1 MEGGKVMRIDAYAQV
16 QQLYGN
22 KKVHKVQKEARTGF
36 KDQLQISSK
45 GKDIQTAKN
54 AVAGAQ
60 DVREDVVEPLKRTIN
75 AGTYEV
81 SGEQFAR
88 KLFEK
93 YCNGF
98 TGRAFAAR
106 TSIYWIFTIHSFSK

>member
-1 MEGGKVMRIDAYAQV
+1 MRIDAYAQV

-22 KKVHKVQKEARTGF
+22 KNTHKVQKEAKAGF

-54 AVAGAQ
+54 AVASAE
-60 DVREDVVEPLKRTIN
+60 DIREEVVAPLKSKVN

-81 SGEQFAR
+81 NPEQFAQ
-88 KLFEK
+88 KLFERYNEK
-93 YCNGF
+93 HLG
-98 TGRAFAAR
+98 
-106 TSIYWIFTIHSFSK
+106 SF

>member
-1 MEGGKVMRIDAYAQV
+1 MRIDAYAQV
-16 QQLYGN
+16 QQVYGN
-22 KKVHKVQKEARTGF
+22 KKTHKVQKGTKTAF
-36 KDQLQISSK
+36 KDQLQISSL

-54 AVAGAQ
+54 AVMNSA
-60 DVREDVVEPLKRTIN
+60 DIREEVVTPLKNKVN

-93 YCNGF
+93 YNNGF
-98 TGRAFAAR
+98 VG
-106 TSIYWIFTIHSFSK
+106 SF

>member
-1 MEGGKVMRIDAYAQV
+1 MRIDAYAQV

-22 KKVHKVQKEARTGF
+22 KKTHKVQKEAKVGF

-45 GKDIQTAKN
+45 GKDIQIAKN
-54 AVAGAQ
+54 AVMNAA
-60 DVREDVVEPLKRTIN
+60 DVREEVVAPLKKAVN

-81 SGEQFAR
+81 NGEQFAQ

-93 YCNGF
+93 YNNAHLG
-98 TGRAFAAR
+98 
-106 TSIYWIFTIHSFSK
+106 SF